1 MTPLRLRM
9 LQDMRIRNF
18 TQNTQR
24 SYLEQVS
31 RFARH
36 FGRSPEE
43 LGPDDVRAYQ
53 IHLLEVR
60 KLSAGSRGIAAS
72 ALRFLYKVTLK
83 RELGR
88 GIYSATQT
96 ASPTSGDSV
105 AGGGGLFPQ
114 RCG

>member
-43 LGPDDVRAYQ
+43 LGPDEVRAYQ
-53 IHLLEVR
+53 IYLLEVR
-60 KLSAGSRGIAAS
+60 KLSAKSRSIAAA
-72 ALRFLYKVTLK
+72 ALRFLYKLNNHRLK
-83 RELGR
+83 PVG
-88 GIYSATQT
+88 
-96 ASPTSGDSV
+96 
-105 AGGGGLFPQ
+105 
-114 RCG
+114 